1 MLNSIQEAIM
11 NISSTVKYVGVNDYT
26 TDLFEGMY
34 AVPDGMAYNSYVV
47 FGEKIA
53 VMDSVDA
60 RFADAWLSN
69 LDEALEGR
77 TPDYLVVHHVEP
89 DHSGS
94 IGAFINKY
102 PSAVIVAS
110 KNAFAMLEA
119 YFGTDLT
126 SGRMIVGEGSTLEL
140 GGRTLKF
147 FTAPMVHWPEVVVS
161 YDDKDKILFSA
172 DAFGKFGA
180 IEGEET
186 DWACEARRYYFGIV
200 GKFGVQVKALLKKL
214 SALSVDTICPLHGPV
229 LNDNLSYYIG
239 LYETWSSYEAESE
252 GVAIAYTSV
261 YGHTTVAVDALKAAL
276 EKRGVKVALSE
287 LQRCDWAEAVED
299 AFRYDTLVLAT
310 TTYNGGVFPV
320 MKEFIEHLTERNY
333 KNHRLAFIENGT
345 WAPVA
350 AKQMRESFENA
361 PGIVFA
367 ENSVKIRGSVSEANL
382 VEIESLAEELANK

>member
-1 MLNSIQEAIM
+1 M

-47 FGEKIA
+47 VGEKIA
-53 VMDSVDA
+53 VMDSVDT
-60 RFADAWLSN
+60 RFSDEWLSN
-69 LDEALEGR
+69 LDNALEGH
-77 TPDYLVVHHVEP
+77 TPDYLVVQHVEP

-94 IGAFINKY
+94 IGAFIKKY
-102 PSAVIVAS
+102 PSVTLVAS
-110 KNAFAMLEA
+110 KNAFVMLEA
-119 YFGTDLT
+119 YFGADFTDNRL
-126 SGRMIVGEGSTLEL
+126 IVGEGSTLEL

-147 FTAPMVHWPEVVVS
+147 FTAPMVHWPEVVVT
-161 YDDKDKILFSA
+161 YDDLDKILFSA

-180 IEGEET
+180 IEGEGT

-200 GKFGVQVKALLKKL
+200 GRFGVQVQALLKKL
-214 SALSVDTICPLHGPV
+214 SSLSIDTICPLHGPV
-229 LNDNLSYYIG
+229 LNDNLSYYLG
-239 LYETWSSYEAESE
+239 LYDTWSSYKAESQ

-261 YGHTTVAVDALKAAL
+261 YGHTTEAVDTLKTAL
-276 EKRGVKVALSE
+276 ENRGVKVALSE

-333 KNHRLAFIENGT
+333 KNRRLAFIENGT

-350 AKQMRESFENA
+350 AKQMRESFENIA
-361 PGIVFA
+361 GITFA
-367 ENSVKIRGSVSEANL
+367 DNSVKIRGSLSQINL
-382 VEIESLAEELANK
+382 AEIEALAEELSNK